1 MIVLE
6 ILLVLL
12 TLISIGFCIASVLG
26 VISFQHPS
34 QMKPLSQGPGISLIV
49 PVCGEEPGAYQNWA
63 SLCQQD
69 YENYEVLFG
78 ILDPQDPAVPI
89 VKQVIE
95 DMQGQCRAQRVELH
109 FCTEVLGIC
118 HKISNLIQ
126 LLAIAQHETIVFAD
140 SDIRVTPNYLAT
152 VTAPLAN
159 PQVGMVTCGFLDHH
173 PQSLGAALGSL
184 GRCIDFIPSVTV
196 AQYLDK
202 GLRFAIGPTIATRR
216 AVLAKI
222 GGLRTQ
228 LSRIGSDYHLGK
240 LTAQAGYRV
249 IFSPYILENDCGQ
262 EKVSALLRRELRWA
276 RTIRF
281 NRGLQYYGLG
291 VCYGTIYSLLL
302 LLVSGFASWAIILTL
317 GTWLVRFAQAGISIW
332 QLKSPGLLPWLW
344 TLPLRDV
351 ISFMIW
357 VVGCFGRRIYWRG
370 QRFNVEAEGIISP
383 VCTIQNLS

>member
-6 ILLVLL
+6 VLLVLL
-12 TLISIGFCIASVLG
+12 TLISIGFYIASALG
-26 VISFQHPS
+26 VIGFQRPSPIEPPS
-34 QMKPLSQGPGISLIV
+34 QRLGVSLIV
-49 PVCGEEPGAYQNWA
+49 PVCGEEPSAYENWA

-95 DMQGQCRAQRVELH
+95 EMQGKCNAQRLELH

-126 LLAIAQHETIVFAD
+126 LLAIAQYDTIVFAD
-140 SDIRVTPNYLAT
+140 SDIRVTPDYLAT
-152 VTAPLAN
+152 VTTPLDD
-159 PQVGMVTCGFLDHH
+159 PEVGMVTCGFLDHH
-173 PQSLGAALGSL
+173 PASLGAALGSM

-196 AQYLDK
+196 AQYLDQ

-216 AVLAKI
+216 QVLADI
-222 GGLRTQ
+222 GGLETQ

-240 LTAQAGYRV
+240 LTAEAGYQV

-262 EKVSALLRRELRWA
+262 EKVSTVFQRELRWA

-281 NRGLQYYGLG
+281 NRGLQYYGLSI
-291 VCYGTIYSLLL
+291 CYGTICSLLVV
-302 LLVSGFASWAIILTL
+302 LVSGFASWAIILAFSA
-317 GTWLVRFAQAGISIW
+317 WLVRYLQALISIW

-344 TLPLRDV
+344 TLPLRDLM
-351 ISFMIW
+351 SFVIW
-357 VVGCFGRRIYWRG
+357 VVGCFGRRISWRG
-370 QRFNVEAEGIISP
+370 QRFNVAAEGVISP
-383 VCTIQNLS
+383 IRS